1 MAVMAWA
8 ANSLGN
14 YSSLPGGSVAQFCP
28 ENNLTADLAAR
39 LSPGAKISFPG
50 EESFA
55 EATARWSTYSAPN
68 ITINVEVA
76 VEQDVVET
84 VKFANQHNK
93 AYLAVNNRHGA
104 NNAVGK
110 VAERYPDLD
119 VAIERRSG
127 CSRWKNCNLWWR
139 CFGETSH

>member
-1 MAVMAWA
+1 MW
-8 ANSLGN
+8 SHPWQ
-14 YSSLPGGSVAQFCP
+14 YRHS
-28 ENNLTADLAAR
+28 AAR

-104 NNAVGK
+104 NKGIGK
-110 VAERYPDLD
+110 LQNRIQILMSQLNSVQVAADGKTATFGGGVLAKQVTD
-119 VAIERRSG
+119 G
-127 CSRWKNCNLWWR
+127 LWAAGKQTGR
-139 CFGETSH
+139 IFFFQFYS